1 MTRRAGARAMPPSPS
16 AMPCGERQA
25 RDRRCAGSS
34 LLSFRAVRL
43 LGAAKALHHQFLCV
57 LRFHAQTGGQL
68 VDAASLEV
76 TKAQDLTV
84 TGRER
89 RQRLAGAKLIGK
101 SADV

>member
-43 LGAAKALHHQFLCV
+43 LGAAKALHHQLLCV
-57 LRFHAQTGGQL
+57 LRFHAQTRAQL
-68 VDAASLEV
+68 VDAAPLEV
-76 TKAQDLTV
+76 TTAQYLAV
-84 TGRER
+84 TGRKALPS
-89 RQRLAGAKLIGK
+89 LAAGNLIGK
-101 SADV
+101 